1 MSEKAARVL
10 RFLGLMVLILLIS
23 GACTSSRRDD
33 QQGQMSLEN
42 YQLDIF
48 GSKDKP
54 DEDDLENMKAGYFG
68 ASGSAFTPDGRL
80 VAVGTREMIWVADTK
95 SLQTTGRLRYQD
107 AARFGNSKSLV
118 FVDDQ
123 RLLVG
128 ADGAIMLWDLKE
140 GLVTHRILL
149 QGRSYSPRAITWSA
163 ATNTLAFSSGGSGS
177 PVKLVHLGQD
187 GFDPAREFPGF
198 VGVPSDLQFSRDGR
212 YLAAAGDGEGVYI
225 RDVETGE
232 SAGELP
238 TDGFVSDLEL
248 FGESQLLVAG
258 NQIVFWTFMRED
270 ETVEFENPGLQG
282 QIAGQVMVRAAGGIA
297 LGALALFVGAFAT
310 VAAPF
315 GGADA
320 MKGAVELGRAAY
332 TVASDPVKTVPR
344 SWCGRSTAIS
354 SDGRWLADVYPGI
367 TSEIIQV
374 YDLQSSQESK
384 RINPR
389 GKVSCA
395 VKFSPDGKQLLIT
408 TNNVARLYDTKNW
421 TYSDLKLARH

>member
-1 MSEKAARVL
+1 
-10 RFLGLMVLILLIS
+10 
-23 GACTSSRRDD
+23 
-33 QQGQMSLEN
+33 MSLKN

-48 GSKDKP
+48 GTNDKP

-68 ASGSAFTPDGRL
+68 ASGSAFTPDGRR

-187 GFDPAREFPGF
+187 GFGPTREFPGF

-212 YLAAAGDGEGVYI
+212 YLAAAG
-225 RDVETGE
+225 
-232 SAGELP
+232 
-238 TDGFVSDLEL
+238 
-248 FGESQLLVAG
+248 
-258 NQIVFWTFMRED
+258 
-270 ETVEFENPGLQG
+270 
-282 QIAGQVMVRAAGGIA
+282 GIA

-310 VAAPF
+310 VAAPY

-332 TVASDPVKTVPR
+332 TVASDPVKTAPQ
-344 SWCGRSTAIS
+344 SWCGRNTAIS

-374 YDLQSSQESK
+374 YDLDSSQESK

>member
-95 SLQTTGRLRYQD
+95 SLKTTGRLRYQD

-149 QGRSYSPRAITWSA
+149 QGRSYSPRA
-163 ATNTLAFSSGGSGS
+163 
-177 PVKLVHLGQD
+177 
-187 GFDPAREFPGF
+187 
-198 VGVPSDLQFSRDGR
+198 
-212 YLAAAGDGEGVYI
+212 LAAAPPRRARRWDSW
-225 RDVETGE
+225 R
-232 SAGELP
+232 AR
-238 TDGFVSDLEL
+238 
-248 FGESQLLVAG
+248 VA
-258 NQIVFWTFMRED
+258 E
-270 ETVEFENPGLQG
+270 
-282 QIAGQVMVRAAGGIA
+282 
-297 LGALALFVGAFAT
+297 
-310 VAAPF
+310 
-315 GGADA
+315 
-320 MKGAVELGRAAY
+320 
-332 TVASDPVKTVPR
+332 
-344 SWCGRSTAIS
+344 
-354 SDGRWLADVYPGI
+354 
-367 TSEIIQV
+367 
-374 YDLQSSQESK
+374 
-384 RINPR
+384 
-389 GKVSCA
+389 
-395 VKFSPDGKQLLIT
+395 
-408 TNNVARLYDTKNW
+408 
-421 TYSDLKLARH
+421 